1 MRTSLGTIGSV
12 DSSVDGGAEQFQA
25 LAESLPV
32 IAWTADATGSM
43 NWYNRRWYQYTGQ
56 TVDEAVSWGW
66 QTVHHADDFLDVMH
80 RWPECIQTAVPF
92 EMEVRLRKHDGTY
105 RWFLTRATPLLDGD
119 GSVVRWY
126 GIEVDID
133 AQRYAVDRMRR
144 VGETLSHA
152 LLPQALPQG
161 TDWRTDGVYIGAEED
176 ALVGGD
182 WYDAFETSDGRLVL
196 SIGDVT
202 GHGVDASI
210 TAARLRQAI
219 FTLATIENDPAAI
232 VSLLDRTLCRQEP
245 GAIATAIVA
254 VVTPG
259 EPRTIAYSVA
269 GHPPPLIA
277 RCRGYPAEPLAGG
290 DPPLG
295 LGIERERH
303 THSAELCDDAVLVM
317 YTDGIVEFKRT
328 IAETE
333 QKLYAAAGLLVGDT
347 TMASPARAIAEL
359 VFDDAYANDDAA
371 VLVVQFSPVQAPLPD
386 SEPIE
391 KFWRFHSSSAQAA
404 RVVRR
409 QIVNYLRR
417 ASTRREDLLDAELII
432 GEALANT
439 VTHAPGLVEVRL
451 EWVKERPTLT
461 VTDSVPS
468 KNGRRTF
475 LIRRLA
481 SDVTVIRMP
490 EGGTPVSVVLP
501 LRRSLR

>member
-1 MRTSLGTIGSV
+1 MQRSVGAVGSV
-12 DSSVDGGAEQFQA
+12 DSIANSTESFRA

-43 NWYNRRWYQYTGQ
+43 DWYNRQWYQYTGQ
-56 TVDEAVSWGW
+56 TFDEAVGWGW

-80 RWPECIQTAVPF
+80 RWPECIQTAEPF

-105 RWFLTRATPLLDGD
+105 HWFLTRATPLLDD
-119 GSVVRWY
+119 AGSVVRWY
-126 GIEVDID
+126 GIQVDID

-144 VGETLSHA
+144 VAETLSHA
-152 LLPQALPQG
+152 LLPQELPQAAS
-161 TDWRTDGVYIGAEED
+161 WRTDGVYIAAEED

-182 WYDAFETSDGRLVL
+182 WYDAFETNDGRLIL

-210 TAARLRQAI
+210 TAARLRQSI
-219 FTLATIENDPAAI
+219 FTLTMIEDDPAAI

-245 GAIATAIVA
+245 GALATAIVA
-254 VVTPG
+254 VVTPA

-269 GHPPPLIA
+269 GHPPPLVA
-277 RCRGYPAEPLAGG
+277 RRRGHPGEALPGG

-295 LGIERERH
+295 LGIDQERH
-303 THSAELCDDAVLVM
+303 THVAELCDDAVLVL
-317 YTDGIVEFKRT
+317 YTDGLIEFKRT
-328 IAETE
+328 IDETE
-333 QKLYAAAGLLVGDT
+333 RKLYAAAGLLVGDT
-347 TMASPARAIAEL
+347 TVASPARAIAEL

-371 VLVVQFSPVQAPLPD
+371 VLVVQFSAVEAPLPD

-391 KFWRFHSSSAQAA
+391 KCWRFHSSSAQAA
-404 RVVRR
+404 RLVRR

-432 GEALANT
+432 GEILSNT

-451 EWVKERPTLT
+451 EWAKEHPTLT
-461 VTDSVPS
+461 VTDSGPGS
-468 KNGRRTF
+468 TGRRTF

-481 SDVTVIRMP
+481 ADMTAIRMP
-490 EGGTPVSVVLP
+490 EGGTRVSAVLP
-501 LRRSLR
+501 LRRNLR